1 VNKVQ
6 DIFNNWRKFVN
17 NKPLLVEKKQ
27 KKKRDLTIIK
37 TLAVFD
43 FDDTLFQSP
52 EAPKNYKGNWH
63 IKPESL
69 PDNPKDEDWNLDIVS
84 KAQEMCEDPSVY
96 CVMMTGRIGN
106 IFGEKIDAML
116 KSKGLI
122 FAKTY
127 YNEFGGDTA
136 QYKIDAI
143 NNLLSKLPNVDKL
156 LMWEDQREK
165 ADKYSEE
172 FADKIDYKMYMVGEE
187 ELSEGKFEEV
197 KYDLSKIGLIRSD
210 KLYVLLDTEKL
221 INFVSQLPKDNP
233 DMDSNSLID
242 NNIILS
248 YAAVTPNNKLD
259 SPCMG
264 AAERTVL
271 AQNPNIK
278 GSGMGRYMMRLLFKF
293 YPNGIMND
301 RHDVSKSAK
310 EAARLMAL
318 SGITKV
324 KTIKVGDQVIDKL
337 DDKNNPKTPTPED
350 DCKVYGDDILDKVY
364 MYDDPSIDANKL
376 LKMGETALQKCA
388 QITNGDWPEHA
399 LEDLII
405 TAGMQTYYRSAENL
419 PTN

>member
-1 VNKVQ
+1 MQ

-69 PDNPKDEDWNLDIVS
+69 PDNPKDEDWNLEIVS

-106 IFGEKIDAML
+106 IFGEKIDDML
-116 KSKGLI
+116 RSKGLT

-143 NNLLSKLPNVDKL
+143 NNLLSKLSNVDKL

-172 FADKIDYKMYMVGEE
+172 FASKINYKIHMVGNED
-187 ELSEGKFEEV
+187 LSESKFEQV
-197 KYDLSKIGLIRSD
+197 NYDLSSVGLVRSK
-210 KLYVLLDTEKL
+210 KLFVLFDTNKL
-221 INFVSQLPKDNP
+221 IDFVSKLPKDNP

-248 YAAVTPNNKLD
+248 YAAVTPNSDLD

-278 GSGMGRYMMRLLFKF
+278 GSGMGRYMMRVLFKF
-293 YPNGIMND
+293 YPDGIMND
-301 RHDVSKSAK
+301 RHDVSNAAK
-310 EAARLMAL
+310 QAARLLAL
-318 SGITKV
+318 SGLTKV
-324 KTIKVGDQVIDKL
+324 KTIKSGDKIIDKL
-337 DDKNNPKTPTPED
+337 DDKDNPKTPTPED
-350 DCKVYGDDILDKVY
+350 DCKVYGDDMLDRVY
-364 MYDDPSIDANKL
+364 KYDDPTIDANKL

-388 QITNGDWPEHA
+388 EITNGDWPEHA